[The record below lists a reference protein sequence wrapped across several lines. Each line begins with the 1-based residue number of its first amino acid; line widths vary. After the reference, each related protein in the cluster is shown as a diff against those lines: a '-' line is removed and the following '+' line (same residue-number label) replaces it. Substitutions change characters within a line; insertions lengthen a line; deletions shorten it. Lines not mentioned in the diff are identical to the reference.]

1 MALFS
6 AVCVAVALTT
16 LFSQVFRLSNPAI
29 SSYEER
35 EPIAGFAW
43 KNVSLRNLW
52 LWSVI

>member
-16 LFSQVFRLSNPAI
+16 LFRLSNPAI
-29 SSYEER
+29 SSYEGR

-43 KNVSLRNLW
+43 KNVSLHNLR
-52 LWSVI
+52 LWSAI